1 MSPHLNVM
9 LAVVRPRTETSSP
22 SWSDDNTSAVKA
34 IHLIHFV
41 VSCFIL
47 RMPESAISKLAKEVG
62 EKWEDAHDRLMVKVL
77 GHAAVGLEPQWTNDS
92 KSVNKVENKACSGRV
107 CKTHSWCGF
116 NADKTAF
123 LLPEASRGRV
133 AMCLGKL
140 AATWDGTLRFPWSG
154 DDAGSS
160 AGRADK
166 PKSKAAPSVIDFARL
181 KWCAMTPDVVSI
193 GIHPLTSSS
202 QLLLKIPDDSF
213 GLSVQVMV
221 QNKLPEA
228 FHGAVNLSG
237 PNRLV
242 HQSGV
247 FTYDTSPPISLP
259 RPLAREGAHSYLDEE
274 DEDDDFESE
283 KGYASMFSKEQL
295 LARGDLTLAEGY
307 AVLKLHLQKLKDP
320 EPLQKKQRAD
330 KFLSAFALSPAKPRT
345 PAR

>member
-1 MSPHLNVM
+1 
-9 LAVVRPRTETSSP
+9 
-22 SWSDDNTSAVKA
+22 
-34 IHLIHFV
+34 
-41 VSCFIL
+41 
-47 RMPESAISKLAKEVG
+47 
-62 EKWEDAHDRLMVKVL
+62 
-77 GHAAVGLEPQWTNDS
+77 
-92 KSVNKVENKACSGRV
+92 
-107 CKTHSWCGF
+107 
-116 NADKTAF
+116 
-123 LLPEASRGRV
+123 
-133 AMCLGKL
+133 MCLGKL

-166 PKSKAAPSVIDFARL
+166 PKSKAAPLVIDFARL

-202 QLLLKIPDDSF
+202 QVSAARVSHSLIPSICTSAAFSPRFQLLLKIPDDSF